1 MIILPHIKADY
12 DDYIHFNHIRCKNRA
27 FYIYLHSIL
36 HVFTSIYRH
45 NFYSFVLMMLSSPES
60 EKSIRLISTVCAVL
74 GLNCI
79 G

>member
-1 MIILPHIKADY
+1 MTTIYILTILNVNKKRVTY
-12 DDYIHFNHIRCKNRA
+12 MYTV
-27 FYIYLHSIL
+27 FYMYLQR
-36 HVFTSIYRH
+36 YKGH

-60 EKSIRLISTVCAVL
+60 EKLIRLISTAFAVL